1 MKSEV
6 SVDFIHFNNKGVIIT
21 TNKAVAS
28 SNLNVVERYIKELN
42 NIDLNNVMSLQL
54 PQSKLYL
61 KILEI
66 PYFLENTNLSI
77 TSNLIKKVIKNTY
90 IFNII
95 VLVSVFYPYVIKISP
110 KLDMAVIWI
119 DIWDSQNDMKAK
131 CVINSCFNI
140 GWQITTIR

>member
-1 MKSEV
+1 
-6 SVDFIHFNNKGVIIT
+6 
-21 TNKAVAS
+21 
-28 SNLNVVERYIKELN
+28 
-42 NIDLNNVMSLQL
+42 MSLQL

-90 IFNII
+90 IFIII
-95 VLVSVFYPYVIKISP
+95 VLVSVSYSYVIKISP

-119 DIWDSQNDMKAK
+119 DIWDSQNNMKAK

-140 GWQITTIR
+140 G